1 MSPVQLRGVT
11 LGEGRTRVIVP
22 ITASTSE
29 ELVTQATTLAGVK
42 PDIIEWRVDFLDAAP
57 SPAAVLEAAAQIRT
71 AARDRPVLFT
81 FRSHHENGNKPI
93 PPDEYHDLNIAAI
106 ASGLVDAVDV
116 NERALALTRMNA
128 ERARVADRVR
138 TFSPD
143 DAVYDEIWSNP
154 PIRIGKKALHELL
167 LTWLPR
173 LRPGG
178 AAYLVV
184 SKNLGADSL
193 TTWLIQQGWP
203 TEKLASAKGFRVLKV
218 RRDSDSPA

>member
-1 MSPVQLRGVT
+1 MSHYFTNDSSPMVT
-11 LGEGRTRVIVP
+11 RE
-22 ITASTSE
+22 ITATVFGREFVFTTANGVFSGSRLDLGTSVLLRTVAPPE
-29 ELVTQATTLAGVK
+29 QG
-42 PDIIEWRVDFLDAAP
+42 RVLDLGCGFGP
-57 SPAAVLEAAAQIRT
+57 IAVGIAAASPGVR
-71 AARDRPVLFT
+71 
-81 FRSHHENGNKPI
+81 
-93 PPDEYHDLNIAAI
+93 
-106 ASGLVDAVDV
+106 VDAVDV

-128 ERARVADRVR
+128 KRARVADRVR

-173 LRPGG
+173 LKPDG

-193 TTWLIQQGWP
+193 TTWLTEQEWP

-218 RRDSDSPA
+218 RRDSDSPN

>member
-1 MSPVQLRGVT
+1 MSHYFTNASSPMVT
-11 LGEGRTRVIVP
+11 RE
-22 ITASTSE
+22 ITATVFGREFVFTTANGVFSGSRLDLGTSVLLRTVAPPE
-29 ELVTQATTLAGVK
+29 QG
-42 PDIIEWRVDFLDAAP
+42 RVLDLGCGFGP
-57 SPAAVLEAAAQIRT
+57 IAVGIAAASPEVR
-71 AARDRPVLFT
+71 
-81 FRSHHENGNKPI
+81 
-93 PPDEYHDLNIAAI
+93 
-106 ASGLVDAVDV
+106 VDAVDV

-138 TFSPD
+138 IFSPD

-193 TTWLIQQGWP
+193 TTWLIEQGWP

-218 RRDSDSPA
+218 QRDGDSPA